1 MANQLRKKVL
11 FIDRDGTLIKEP
23 ADYQIDAWN
32 KLVWVEKAISQLSN
46 IANALDYELV
56 MITNQDGLG
65 TASHPEEMFWP
76 IQNFI
81 IDTLAGEGIVFEEIL
96 IDKTFPEEN
105 AITRKPNTG
114 LLTKY
119 FDTKSYDL
127 ANSFVIGDRYTDV
140 ELAKNL
146 GCKAIKLTW
155 PSDELGLNEVNNL
168 AALNEVITL
177 ETNDWQ
183 TIYTFLKGENAKA
196 AIVRKTNETDI
207 AINLS
212 LNGTGVGNM
221 KTGLAFF
228 DHMLDQI
235 AKHSGAN
242 LEISCNGDLQVD
254 EHHTVED
261 VAIALGEAFY
271 KVLSNKQGMERYG
284 YCLPMDECFATVAI
298 DFGGRPELIW
308 EATFS
313 REKIGDV
320 PTEMFKHFF
329 KSFSYAAKANVF
341 IKVDGENEHHKIESI
356 FKAFARAIKMAT
368 YYNPYYQALPTTKGL
383 LA

>member
-1 MANQLRKKVL
+1 MANELIKKVL

-23 ADYQIDAWN
+23 SDYQIDDWG

-46 IANALDYELV
+46 IANSLDFELV

-65 TASHPEEMFWP
+65 TASHPEEKFWP

-81 IDTLAGEGIVFEEIL
+81 IDTLAGEGIVFKEIL
-96 IDKTFPEEN
+96 IDKTFPEEQAN
-105 AITRKPNTG
+105 TRKPNTG

-119 FDTKSYDL
+119 LASDTYDL
-127 ANSFVIGDRYTDV
+127 QNSFVIGDRYTDV

-146 GCKAIKLTW
+146 GCKAIKLSW
-155 PSDELGLNEVNNL
+155 PTDELGLNEVKNVASL
-168 AALNEVITL
+168 SEYIALDTA
-177 ETNDWQ
+177 DWQ
-183 TIYTFLKGENAKA
+183 EIYSFLKGENAK
-196 AIVRKTNETDI
+196 ISVVRKTNETDI
-207 AINLS
+207 TVNLS
-212 LNGTGVGNM
+212 LNGNGIGKIN
-221 KTGLAFF
+221 TGLAFF

-242 LEISCNGDLQVD
+242 LTISCIGDLQVD
-254 EHHTVED
+254 EHHTIED

-271 KVLSNKQGMERYG
+271 KVLINKTGMERYG

-308 EATFS
+308 EASFT

-341 IKVDGENEHHKIESI
+341 IQVDGENEHHKIESI

-368 YYNPYYQALPTTKGL
+368 YYNPFYQALPTTKGF